1 MPRLEK
7 TIVLLPVFK
16 PGPHL
21 SELVTALLT
30 EVPEPARVVIVDD
43 GTGSAA
49 DDRLTEIEALG
60 CTVLRLAVNQGKGVA
75 LKAGFQHVRSQF
87 PGSAVVCADG
97 DGQHSVADIR
107 AVAERVRPGRIVLG
121 VRCFDRMPP
130 RSRFGNTVTQAVFRA
145 ATGRTV
151 TDTQTGLRAYPADL
165 IGRLCEVPGERFEYE
180 MNVLLDAAA
189 TGHPIDEVPIPAT
202 YLGGNAGSH
211 FSGLTDSARIYL
223 PLLRYAVLSR
233 TERGP
238 GPGRSGPRPDTQG
251 R

>member
-21 SELVTALLT
+21 SELVTALL
-30 EVPEPARVVIVDD
+30 PELPQPDRVVIVDD
-43 GTGSAA
+43 GTGPAA
-49 DDRLTEIEALG
+49 DARLAEIEALG
-60 CTVLRLAVNQGKGVA
+60 CTVLRLAANRGKGVA
-75 LKAGFQHVRSQF
+75 LKTGFRHVLSRH
-87 PGSAVVCADG
+87 PGFAVVCADG

-107 AVAERVRPGRIVLG
+107 AVAERGGPGRIVLG
-121 VRCFDRMPP
+121 VRRFDGMPP

-145 ATGRTV
+145 ATGRAV

-165 IGRLCEVPGERFEYE
+165 LGQLCEVPGERFEYE
-180 MNVLLDAAA
+180 MNVLLHASS

-211 FSGLTDSARIYL
+211 FSGLADSARIYL
-223 PLLRYAVLSR
+223 ALLRYAVLSR
-233 TERGP
+233 RVTAA
-238 GPGRSGPRPDTQG
+238 RPVT
-251 R
+251 